1 MSQATDPGGVV
12 IGVDVGGTKTHA
24 AVIDRHLNVVTDLT
38 VPTQTGGVDQV
49 GAGIVS
55 AVAALESNGRQLTGV
70 GIGLPGIVDSS
81 AGSVRHAFN
90 LGIGED
96 ALDIVSRLNTTVS
109 APCWIANDV
118 DAAALGVYEILRR
131 DNCALQDLVF
141 LSIGTG
147 IAAGVILGGRIYQGN
162 RGFAGEIGHFL
173 ADPDGPQCAC
183 GLRGCLEAMA
193 SGPALARQWPPSG
206 EHSSVEALF
215 AAAGRGDDAATLIL
229 ERAVEHLTRTIQ
241 LLALTFDVDRIVI
254 GGGVADVGGS
264 LLIDALRQGL
274 HRLQSPSPWTR
285 ALNLPDRIMLK
296 PTEPVGV
303 IGAAALTRRSRS
315 A

>member
-1 MSQATDPGGVV
+1 MSGATDPGGVV

-24 AVIDRHLNVVTDLT
+24 AVIDRHLNVVNDLT

-55 AVAALESNGRQLTGV
+55 AVAALEPNGRRLAGV
-70 GIGLPGIVDSS
+70 GVGLPGIVDSS

-96 ALDIVSRLNTTVS
+96 PLDIVSRLNTTVS
-109 APCWIANDV
+109 VPCWIANDV
-118 DAAALGVYEILRR
+118 DAAALGVYEVLRR
-131 DNCALQDLVF
+131 DNSALQDLVF

-147 IAAGVILGGRIYQGN
+147 IAAGVILGGCIYQGN
-162 RGFAGEIGHFL
+162 RGFAGEIGHSL

-193 SGPALARQWPPSG
+193 SGPALARRWPSSG
-206 EHSSVEALF
+206 RHSPVEALF
-215 AAAGRGDDAATLIL
+215 AAAGRGDGAATLVL
-229 ERAVEHLTRTIQ
+229 ERAVSHLTRAVQ

-264 LLIDALRQGL
+264 LLMDALRQGL

-303 IGAAALTRRSRS
+303 IGAAALTRRGRS

>member
-1 MSQATDPGGVV
+1 MSRAADPGGVV

-24 AVIDRHLNVVTDLT
+24 AVIDRHLNVVNDLT
-38 VPTQTGGVDQV
+38 VPTKTGGVDQV
-49 GAGIVS
+49 GAGIAS
-55 AVAALESNGRQLTGV
+55 AVAALESNGQQLTGV

-90 LGIGED
+90 LGIGEE
-96 ALDIVSRLNTTVS
+96 ALDVVSRLNTTVS
-109 APCWIANDV
+109 VPCWIANDV
-118 DAAALGVYEILRR
+118 DAAALGVHEILRR
-131 DNCALQDLVF
+131 DNRGLQDLVF

-162 RGFAGEIGHFL
+162 RGFAGEIGHLL

-206 EHSSVEALF
+206 RHSPVEALF
-215 AAAGRGDDAATLIL
+215 AAAGRGDGAATLIL

-241 LLALTFDVDRIVI
+241 ILALTFDIDRIVI
-254 GGGVADVGGS
+254 GGGVADIGGP
-264 LLIDALRQGL
+264 LLMDALRQGL
-274 HRLQSPSPWTR
+274 CRLQSPSPWTR

-296 PTEPVGV
+296 PVEPVGV
-303 IGAAALTRRSRS
+303 IGAAALTRRGRS

>member
-1 MSQATDPGGVV
+1 MSIKADPGVVV

-24 AVIDRHLNVVTDLT
+24 AVIDRHLNVVHDLT
-38 VPTQTGGVDQV
+38 VPTQIGGVDQV

-55 AVAALESNGRQLTGV
+55 AVAALESNGQRLAGV

-96 ALDIVSRLNTTVS
+96 ALDIVSRLSTAVS

-131 DNCALQDLVF
+131 DNRALRDLVF

-147 IAAGVILGGRIYQGN
+147 IAAGVILDGRIYQGN

-173 ADPDGPQCAC
+173 ADPGGPECAC

-193 SGPALARQWPPSG
+193 SGTGPRPPMA
-206 EHSSVEALF
+206 SV
-215 AAAGRGDDAATLIL
+215 GPTL
-229 ERAVEHLTRTIQ
+229 V
-241 LLALTFDVDRIVI
+241 
-254 GGGVADVGGS
+254 GGG
-264 LLIDALRQGL
+264 ALRRRGSW
-274 HRLQSPSPWTR
+274 R
-285 ALNLPDRIMLK
+285 
-296 PTEPVGV
+296 
-303 IGAAALTRRSRS
+303 RRSDAHPGARRRAPHPRYPASCPHVRRRPHRDRRRGRRRWRLS
-315 A
+315 ADRLPSNKACTASRAHPRGLRP